1 MNADNSKSKE
11 PQNSQVETF
20 RNSIFSH
27 FSQVEDQRDSNK
39 PIKHEL
45 LNVLFITLCAVLCSA
60 NNLKEVAAYAKRR
73 KKWLESILNLP
84 NGVPCYNTFWWIF
97 LLLDPKQLN
106 DGFVS
111 WVQSITELSGRKV
124 IAIDGKA
131 LRGTASKSKPNS
143 FVHMVSMW
151 AADTGLTLAQT
162 KVDDKS
168 NEITAIPKLIE
179 MINVDGAVITIDAM
193 GTQTAIAKQIIDNNA
208 DYLLALKGNQ
218 SSLHDE
224 VENFF
229 DQAEAVDFD
238 DVKHSAYHTTEE
250 GHGRYEER
258 HIYSTE
264 DIEWL
269 PVKERRKWAGLKSIT
284 LIISIRI
291 VDGKKSI
298 ERRLYISSLPADSH
312 RIACAIRSHWGIEAC
327 HWVLDV
333 AFEEDVQKSRAGNI
347 AENMSVLRRIA
358 LNLLKQDKKTDGG
371 IELKRKQA
379 GWDEDYLLEV
389 MGVKSL

>member
-264 DIEWL
+264 DIEWFY
-269 PVKERRKWAGLKSIT
+269 RS
-284 LIISIRI
+284 
-291 VDGKKSI
+291 KKGGS
-298 ERRLYISSLPADSH
+298 
-312 RIACAIRSHWGIEAC
+312 G
-327 HWVLDV
+327 
-333 AFEEDVQKSRAGNI
+333 Q
-347 AENMSVLRRIA
+347 A
-358 LNLLKQDKKTDGG
+358 LNQLLSSYRYASWMAKKVLKGDYIFQAYLQIL
-371 IELKRKQA
+371 IELRALYVHTGELRPVIGCLMWLLRKMSRSPEPVILQKTCQCY
-379 GWDEDYLLEV
+379 GELP
-389 MGVKSL
+389 